1 MMRERIVWIVA
12 LIVVAAAG
20 FYSGQYIGVRNG
32 QQNVAQ
38 ASQQFFSQR
47 GGNGGGGFGGGQG
60 QQGQGGGFAG
70 RGVSGTVAS
79 VDGDTITVTT
89 RNGQT
94 EKVQLA
100 TNGTVTKQTSGQ
112 ASDITKGAQIVAI
125 GQANGD
131 TFQATAIQIGGG
143 FGGGRGGNG
152 GNGGNGG
159 GRGGN
164 GGGAPNATSTTAP

>member
-1 MMRERIVWIVA
+1 MIRERIVWIVA

-20 FYSGQYIGVRNG
+20 FYSGQFIGVRTG

-47 GGNGGGGFGGGQG
+47 GGNGAGGAGGQG
-60 QQGQGGGFAG
+60 QAGGFAG
-70 RGVSGTVAS
+70 RGVSGTVES
-79 VDGDTITVTT
+79 VDGNTITVTT

-100 TNGTVTKQTSGQ
+100 SNATITKQTSGQ
-112 ASDITKGAQIVAI
+112 LSDITKGAQIVAL
-125 GQANGD
+125 GQANGG
-131 TFQATAIQIGGG
+131 TFQATSIQIGGG
-143 FGGGRGGNG
+143 FGGGF
-152 GNGGNGG
+152 G

-164 GGGAPNATSTTAP
+164 GPNGSAGGNGNGGNAGGAPGATSTTAP

>member
-1 MMRERIVWIVA
+1 MIRERIVWIVA

-20 FYSGQYIGVRNG
+20 FYSGQFIGVRNG

-47 GGNGGGGFGGGQG
+47 GGNGAGAGGAQAGGFG
-60 QQGQGGGFAG
+60 G

-79 VDGDTITVTT
+79 VDGNTITVTT

-94 EKVQLA
+94 QKVQLA
-100 TNGTVTKQTSGQ
+100 NNGTVSKQASGQ
-112 ASDITKGAQIVAI
+112 VSDITKGAQIVAL

-131 TFQATAIQIGGG
+131 TFQATSIQIGGG

-159 GRGGN
+159 G
-164 GGGAPNATSTTAP
+164 APSATSTTAP